1 MYSLLGS
8 STVLSVGP
16 LMLFLLPKLIK
27 KLAKPLGF
35 LLLAL
40 CFAAA
45 GAYLYHRYRD
55 ADWEHREAEY
65 QRQLSGKLTD
75 REKEIEALNT
85 QLGLARSQLVTQDS
99 LDEKYKALLT
109 AQDAAFEQF
118 RREHALALKSISNSI
133 LALQQETRGG
143 TETAHEVTPSPAVP
157 GQSATPAGR
166 PVIAYEYT
174 DTQGRFH
181 LSDPDIWVQGDE
193 VLQMKQFFR
202 VKGTV
207 LQQVDGSLMTER
219 VQLLEVAPEGKA
231 GQYRQLA
238 EASLVD
244 ADFTYSN
251 PPVEGPSRGGLKF
264 GPSWMAT
271 LGTSFRSDALLRF
284 GGSARL
290 VRLGGFGLATGLSSD
305 FESWEGTGGDAF
317 VTYTPSIHGRE
328 LGLVVGG
335 GVHLPIGGST
345 RVRPN
350 LTLNFV
356 IY

>member
-1 MYSLLGS
+1 MPILLFSLLK
-8 STVLSVGP
+8 
-16 LMLFLLPKLIK
+16 KLI
-27 KLAKPLGF
+27 KPLGF

-40 CFAAA
+40 CFAAG

-55 ADWEHREAEY
+55 ADWERREAEY

-75 REKEIEALNT
+75 SEKEIEALNT
-85 QLGLARSQLVTQDS
+85 QLGVARSQLVTQDS

-133 LALQQETRGG
+133 FALQQQTQGG
-143 TETAHEVTPSPAVP
+143 TETAHEVTPPPPEP
-157 GQSATPAGR
+157 GQSATPAAR
-166 PVIAYEYT
+166 PVITYEYT
-174 DTQGRFH
+174 DAQGRFH

-193 VLQMKQFFR
+193 VLQMKQLFR

-219 VQLLEVAPEGKA
+219 VQLVEVAPEEKA

-244 ADFTYSN
+244 ADFTYTN
-251 PPVEGPSRGGLKF
+251 APVEGPPRGGLRF

-271 LGTSFRSDALLRF
+271 LGTSFRSDALLRV

-317 VTYTPSIHGRE
+317 LTYTPSIRGRE
-328 LGLVVGG
+328 LGLAVGG
-335 GVHLPIGGST
+335 GVHLPLGGTT

-356 IY
+356 VY

>member
-1 MYSLLGS
+1 M
-8 STVLSVGP
+8 
-16 LMLFLLPKLIK
+16 MLFLLPKLIK
-27 KLAKPLGF
+27 KLSKPLGF

-40 CFAAA
+40 GFAAG

-55 ADWEHREAEY
+55 SDWERREAEY

-75 REKEIEALNT
+75 SEKQIEALNT
-85 QLGLARSQLVTQDS
+85 QLGVARSQLVTQDT
-99 LDEKYKALLT
+99 LDEQYKALLT
-109 AQDAAFEQF
+109 AQDAAFEKF

-133 LALQQETRGG
+133 LALQQQTQGG
-143 TETAHEVTPSPAVP
+143 TETAHEVPSPPPAP
-157 GQSATPAGR
+157 GQSTTPATR

-174 DTQGRFH
+174 DSQGRFH

-219 VQLLEVAPEGKA
+219 VQLLEVAPEEKA

-244 ADFTYSN
+244 ANFTYTNSPVDA
-251 PPVEGPSRGGLKF
+251 PPQGGLKF

-271 LGTSFRSDALLRF
+271 LGTSFRSDALLRV

-290 VRLGGFGLATGLSSD
+290 ARLGGFGLATGLSSD

-317 VTYTPSIHGRE
+317 VTYTPSIRGRE
-328 LGLVVGG
+328 LGVAVGG
-335 GVHLPIGGST
+335 GVHLPIGGTT